1 MSVGPAL
8 SRRRMREIV
17 IGRRFRGPARSGNGG
32 YTSGLVAGLLDADAV
47 EVTLRLPPPLD
58 TPLRVE
64 RDGETV
70 RVLDGDVLVAEA
82 HPAEPDL
89 EAPAPPAYAHVAA
102 LSAAQ
107 PGEADHP
114 FPGCFVCGTGREE
127 GDALRLRPVALGDGT
142 VAAAWRVSERLA
154 DPGPLPLELVWAAL
168 DCPGGWAVQPD
179 GSRGISVLGR
189 LTARVLEPPSVGD
202 ECVVLGWPLPGG
214 DDRRRH
220 AGTAVFRDGE
230 LLAVGRAVWF
240 LVENEVR
247 DPS

>member
-1 MSVGPAL
+1 MSDRPGL

-64 RDGETV
+64 QGGEAV
-70 RVLDGDVLVAEA
+70 RVLHGGRLVAEA
-82 HPAEPDL
+82 HRAEPGL
-89 EAPAPPAYAHVAA
+89 SPPAPPGYVEVAR
-102 LSAAQ
+102 LSSER
-107 PGEADHP
+107 PDEVDHP
-114 FPGCFVCGTGREE
+114 FPGCFVCGPGREE
-127 GDALRLRPVALGDGT
+127 GDALRLRPVPLGDGS
-142 VAAAWRVSERLA
+142 VAAAWRPDDRLA
-154 DPGPLPLELVWAAL
+154 GPGRLPQELVWAAL

-189 LTARVLEPPSVGD
+189 LTARILQPPSAGD
-202 ECVVLGWPLPGG
+202 ECVVLGWPVPGG

-220 AGTAVFRDGE
+220 AGTAIYRDGE

-240 LVENEVR
+240 LVGDEVR
-247 DPS
+247 DAS